1 MIRRDYR
8 AGFARHP
15 ETARTGRSGQGR
27 YTGPVL
33 RVVPL
38 PEPKRLDDYRES
50 SGEEAVE
57 RLAKAADPLKGS
69 KMIHLSSTAFGGGVA
84 ELLSSHIPLLQ
95 DLGIDAEWQLID
107 GSDEFFQVTKLVH
120 NALQGMAVPWA
131 EAFEE
136 TYLDRVRANAER
148 FESEADYVF
157 VHDPQPLAM
166 LSFLQ
171 EAERR
176 SGTWVWRCHIDLSQ
190 PMEHV
195 WSFLA
200 IHAAQYDAAVF
211 TMDEYVKPGL
221 GPRIAVIPPS
231 IDPLSPKNAYLD
243 DEAVTEILAPY
254 GIERT
259 RPLLTQVSRFDPWKD
274 PLGVIDAYRIVKRHV
289 PEAQLAMVG
298 SMAHD
303 DPEAWHFL
311 EMAEEHRD
319 GDPDVHLL
327 TDVQG
332 AVGPTEV
339 NAFQR
344 ASDVVIQKS
353 IREGFGLT
361 ASEAMWKKRPMVVG
375 RAGGLRLQ
383 VQDGVTGY
391 LVESPDQC
399 AGRILELLRD
409 EPLRARMGEAGYEL
423 VRERFLT
430 VRELTDY
437 LELLGSL

>member
-1 MIRRDYR
+1 M
-8 AGFARHP
+8 A
-15 ETARTGRSGQGR
+15 
-27 YTGPVL
+27 
-33 RVVPL
+33 
-38 PEPKRLDDYRES
+38 EPKRLEDYREPA
-50 SGEEAVE
+50 GEEAVE
-57 RLAKAADPLKGS
+57 RLAQAAAPLKGS
-69 KMIHLSSTAFGGGVA
+69 RMVHVSSTAFGGGVA
-84 ELLSSHIPLLQ
+84 ELLYTHIALLQ
-95 DLGIDAEWQLID
+95 DLGIEAGWQLID
-107 GSDEFFQVTKLVH
+107 GSDEFFNVTKLMH
-120 NALQGMAVPWA
+120 NALQGMAVPWT
-131 EAFEE
+131 ESFEQI
-136 TYLDRVRANAER
+136 YLERVRANTER
-148 FESEADYVF
+148 WESEADFVF

-166 LSFLQ
+166 LTFLE
-171 EAERR
+171 EAGPRT
-176 SGTWVWRCHIDLSQ
+176 GKWIWRCHIDLSQ
-190 PMEHV
+190 PMEQV

-200 IHAAQYDAAVF
+200 VHAAEYDAAVF
-211 TMDEYVKPGL
+211 TLDDYVKPGL

-231 IDPLSPKNAYLD
+231 IDPLSPKNAHLD
-243 DEAVTEILAPY
+243 DDAVTEILVPY
-254 GIERT
+254 GIDRE

-274 PLGVIDAYRIVKRHV
+274 PLGVIDAYRIVKRHF
-289 PEAQLAMVG
+289 PETQLAMVG

-311 EMAEEHRD
+311 EMAEEHRA
-319 GDPDVHLL
+319 GDADVHLL
-327 TDVQG
+327 TNVQG

-361 ASEAMWKKRPMVVG
+361 ASEGMWKKRPVIAG

-391 LVESPDQC
+391 MVDSPDQA

-409 EPLRARMGEAGYEL
+409 EPLRRQMGEAGHEL

-437 LELLGSL
+437 LQLLGSL

>member
-1 MIRRDYR
+1 MR
-8 AGFARHP
+8 
-15 ETARTGRSGQGR
+15 R
-27 YTGPVL
+27 YTVAVL
-33 RVVPL
+33 RVVPM
-38 PEPKRLDDYRES
+38 PEPKRLDDYREAA
-50 SGEEAVE
+50 GEEAVE
-57 RLAKAADPLKGS
+57 RLAKAAEPLKGS
-69 KMIHLSSTAFGGGVA
+69 RMIHVSSTAFGGGVA
-84 ELLSSHIPLLQ
+84 ELLYTQIALLQ
-95 DLGIDAEWQLID
+95 DLGIDAEWQLIE
-107 GSDEFFQVTKLVH
+107 GTDEFFTVTKLVH
-120 NALQGMAVPWA
+120 NALQGMAVPWT
-131 EAFEE
+131 EAFEH
-136 TYLDRVRANAER
+136 TYHERVRANAER
-148 FESEADYVF
+148 FEPDADF
-157 VHDPQPLAM
+157 IFIHDPQPLAM
-166 LSFLQ
+166 LTFLN
-171 EAERR
+171 EADRR
-176 SGTWVWRCHIDLSQ
+176 SGAWIWRCHIDLSQ
-190 PMEHV
+190 PMEQV

-200 IHAAQYDAAVF
+200 VHAAGYDAAVF
-211 TMDEYVKPGL
+211 TLDDYVRPGL

-231 IDPLSPKNAYLD
+231 IDPLSPKNAPLE

-254 GIERT
+254 GIDRA

-274 PLGVIDAYRIVKRHV
+274 PIGVIDAYRIVKRHV

-311 EMAEEHRD
+311 ELAEEHRG

-327 TDVQG
+327 TNVQG
-332 AVGPTEV
+332 GVGPTEV

-361 ASEAMWKKRPMVVG
+361 ASEGMWKRRPLIAG

-383 VQDGVTGY
+383 VKDGVTGY
-391 LVESPDQC
+391 LVDSPDQC

-409 EPLRARMGEAGYEL
+409 DELRARMGAAGQDL

-430 VRELTDY
+430 TREVTDY